1 MPLSVQNGKNIIFKK
16 KANLLMLKRL
26 LFGLTLR
33 GAAGRTS
40 RELWPTHRGL
50 TTACT
55 RRPFSTPLMH
65 VELGRG

>member
-33 GAAGRTS
+33 NI
-40 RELWPTHRGL
+40 
-50 TTACT
+50 
-55 RRPFSTPLMH
+55 FSCF
-65 VELGRG
+65 